1 MANLGQKGGI
11 YLARFRYGGREYKKS
26 LKTRDRKEAENA
38 LKVVETTIHRLTT
51 GTLTVPDG
59 VNVGTFILAGGT
71 AKAAKKASNRLTY
84 REAVD
89 RFETR
94 QKPRIAATYLK
105 SQLEHLRQLDGH
117 LGVKAGRPLDRIE
130 TDDLRAFLDARMKER
145 HANTVERTRQTLR
158 QFFAWCE
165 EEKHLPEN
173 LMAGVKRVG
182 QIPSL
187 DRFRNKSEIDALIAR
202 GGMSEDEEKD
212 AWKALF
218 LLPAEIGELLDLVKA
233 KADDDRSV
241 LLHALAAYTG
251 MRRGE
256 IARLKWDDVDLVRD
270 TITAH
275 SRKQSRRQKE
285 TPRTIDLHPAL
296 KPLLEK
302 AAKAGG
308 RFVIPDD
315 DGGELNVDKAD
326 RLFRQPMRH
335 TDWHLGGERFKV
347 GFHTYRHSFASNL
360 AMAGIDQRVINELM
374 GHTTE
379 EMAKRYRHLIP
390 AKTKAAVGVLDY
402 GAAP

>member
-1 MANLGQKGGI
+1 M
-11 YLARFRYGGREYKKS
+11 RREAK
-26 LKTRDRKEAENA
+26 NA
-38 LKVVETTIHRLTT
+38 LRVVETTIHRLTT

-59 VNVGTFILAGGT
+59 VNVGTFILSGGT
-71 AKAAKKASNRLTY
+71 EAAAKKASKTITF

-89 RFETR
+89 RFEVR
-94 QKPRIAATYLK
+94 QRPRAAKLYLK
-105 SQLEHLRQLDGH
+105 SQLEHLRQLGTH
-117 LGVKAGRPLDRIE
+117 LGVRAGRPLDRI
-130 TDDLRAFLDARMKER
+130 TQADLRAFLDARMADR
-145 HANTVERTRQTLR
+145 HANTVERTRQTFR

-165 EEKHLPEN
+165 EEKHLKEN

-182 QIPSL
+182 QNPTL
-187 DRFRNKSEIDALIAR
+187 ERFRNKSEIDALIAR
-202 GGMSEDEEKD
+202 GGLTDKQAKD
-212 AWKALF
+212 AWKCLF
-218 LLPAEIGELLDLVKA
+218 LLPVEIGELLDLVKA
-233 KADDDRSV
+233 DADDDRGV
-241 LLHALAAYTG
+241 LLHAIAAYTG

-256 IARLKWDDVDLVRD
+256 IVRLKWDDVDLARD

-296 KPLLEK
+296 KPLLER

-326 RLFRQPMRH
+326 RLFRQPMRN
-335 TDWHLGGERFKV
+335 TDWHLGKERFKV

-402 GAAP
+402 GAGA